1 MAKKLSVDEQWR
13 MFMTGMHPKER
24 RNRHLFGLLPKDP
37 RCKLCNAPFEGIGSM
52 IMKLLYKKVR
62 SKVSPRFCNSCENFA
77 VNHMG
82 GVEIEM
88 SMLFADV
95 RGSTSLA
102 ERMSPFEFNK
112 ILNRFYKTATDVL
125 VRSDAFVD
133 KLVGDEVI
141 GLYIPAFAGPDH
153 SRIAIESGKDLLR
166 ATGHGSQGGP
176 WIPIGIG
183 INTGMAFYGSV
194 GTKESFQ
201 DVTAL
206 GDSVNI
212 TARLAQRAGAGEIIV
227 SDASCSAARLS
238 VKGLEERRLNLKGK
252 SKPVHVRVLRLT

>member
-1 MAKKLSVDEQWR
+1 
-13 MFMTGMHPKER
+13 
-24 RNRHLFGLLPKDP
+24 
-37 RCKLCNAPFEGIGSM
+37 
-52 IMKLLYKKVR
+52 
-62 SKVSPRFCNSCENFA
+62 
-77 VNHMG
+77 MG

-183 INTGMAFYGSV
+183 VNTGMAFYGSV

-227 SDASCSAARLS
+227 SDTSCSAAGLS
-238 VKGLEERRLNLKGK
+238 VNGLEERRLNLKGK